1 MDNGDIKHIQF
12 FLYMIPT
19 TQMYGDY
26 RTPLVNNKVDLL
38 IKIAT
43 EKGRKY

>member
-1 MDNGDIKHIQF
+1 
-12 FLYMIPT
+12 
-19 TQMYGDY
+19 MYGDY

-38 IKIAT
+38 IEIAT

>member
-1 MDNGDIKHIQF
+1 MDNGDIKHIQKK
-12 FLYMIPT
+12 LYMIAT

-26 RTPLVNNKVDLL
+26 RIPLVNNKVDLL
-38 IKIAT
+38 IEIAT

>member
-1 MDNGDIKHIQF
+1 MDNGDIKHIQKIS
-12 FLYMIPT
+12 YMIAT

-38 IKIAT
+38 IEIAT

>member
-1 MDNGDIKHIQF
+1 MDNRDIKHIQF
-12 FLYMIPT
+12 FLYMIAT

-26 RTPLVNNKVDLL
+26 TTPLVNNKVDLL

-43 EKGRKY
+43 EIGRKY